1 MDLIGNLKI
10 DCLISE
16 AHKLEKLGL
25 RHDLVLLGR
34 AAGGDVIEILQLFEA
49 EGEAVMARR

>member
-34 AAGGDVIEILQLFEA
+34 AAGGDVIEILQQFEA